1 MTVSL
6 QLRAGHQ
13 LTMTPFLQRSIQLL
27 QLSSLE
33 FQQQVQEV
41 LTTNPFLETVEPDD
55 PGAADAPEAPEPAEA
70 APDEAS
76 ASVDGL
82 DELWSSGSTD
92 YRSSRSG
99 DDEWDPALMVPGVP
113 TLREHL
119 LRQAGCLR
127 LSDRDRVLV
136 QAVVEAVDA
145 SGYLTQPL
153 GELCALCPVDPPAEE
168 DELLV
173 ALRHVQALDPAGVA
187 ARSVAECLRLQL
199 LALDAAEHPARELA
213 LRVVDRHL
221 DLLAAHDFQRLQR
234 ELGCEEAA
242 LQAATVLLRGLTP
255 RPGAGFGADET
266 QFVVADV
273 IVQQHK
279 GRWTAAIN
287 PEVIPRIHVSRFYAS
302 ILKGGREGG
311 GSPVSQQLRE
321 ARWLVR
327 NIEQRFQTIQRVAQ
341 AIVDHQSRFF
351 DYGPMAMKPLTL
363 GEIAEKVGLHES
375 TVSRVTS
382 RKYMSTPRGLL
393 EFKHFFGSH
402 VETAAGAPCSATAV
416 RALITEL
423 IGAEDAHRP
432 LSDIKLTRLLEQRGI
447 KVARRTVSKYRDSL
461 QIPSVEVRRMSHRP
475 MAHS

>member
-41 LTTNPFLETVEPDD
+41 LTTNPFLETVEPDGGD
-55 PGAADAPEAPEPAEA
+55 DAPEPPDAGEAPVEEPAAE
-70 APDEAS
+70 
-76 ASVDGL
+76 DGL
-82 DELWSSGSTD
+82 DELWTGSGTD
-92 YRSSRSG
+92 HRASRTG
-99 DDEWDPALMVPGVP
+99 DDEWDPALMVPGTP

-119 LRQAGCLR
+119 LQQAGCLR

-136 QAVVEAVDA
+136 QVVIDAVES

-153 GELCALCPVDPPAEE
+153 DELAPLCPVDPAPDPEE
-168 DELLV
+168 LQI
-173 ALRHVQALDPAGVA
+173 ALRHVQALDPPGVA
-187 ARSVAECLRLQL
+187 ARNVAECLRLQL
-199 LALDAAEHPARELA
+199 LALDPGEHPARGLA
-213 LRVVDRHL
+213 LRIVDGHL

-234 ELGCEEAA
+234 ALGCEEAA

-266 QFVVADV
+266 QFVIADV
-273 IVQQHK
+273 IVQKTK
-279 GRWTAAIN
+279 GRWVASIN

-302 ILKGGREGG
+302 ILKGGRDGG
-311 GSPVSQQLRE
+311 GSTVSQQLRE

-341 AIVDHQSRFF
+341 AIVDHQSRYF
-351 DYGPMAMKPLTL
+351 DYGAMAMRPLTL
-363 GEIAEKVGLHES
+363 GEIADKVGLHES

-382 RKYMSTPRGLL
+382 RKYMATPRGLL

-423 IGAEDAHRP
+423 IGAEDATRP

-447 KVARRTVSKYRDSL
+447 RVARRTVSKYRDSL

-475 MAHS
+475 AEAVR

>member
-6 QLRAGHQ
+6 QLRAGHH

-27 QLSSLE
+27 QLGSLE
-33 FQQQVQEV
+33 FQQQVQAV
-41 LTTNPFLETVEPDD
+41 LTTNPFLETVESEEA
-55 PGAADAPEAPEPAEA
+55 GTTDAEPPEPPEPTTEEPEAIE
-70 APDEAS
+70 S
-76 ASVDGL
+76 AGL
-82 DELWSSGSTD
+82 DELWSGAPTD
-92 YRSSRSG
+92 YRSGRSG
-99 DDEWDPALMVPGVP
+99 DDEWDPALMVPGTP

-119 LRQAGCLR
+119 LQQAGCLR
-127 LSDRDRVLV
+127 LSERDAMLV
-136 QAVVEAVDA
+136 QAVIEAIDG

-153 GELCALCPVDPPAEE
+153 DELSALCPLAPPADV
-168 DELLV
+168 DELQI
-173 ALRHVQALDPAGVA
+173 ALRHVQALAPAGVA

-199 LALDAAEHPARELA
+199 LARDVGGHPAQRLA
-213 LRVVDRHL
+213 LRIVDHHL

-234 ELGCEEAA
+234 ALGCAECD
-242 LQAATVLLRGLTP
+242 LQSAMMLLRGLTP

-273 IVQQHK
+273 IVQQQK
-279 GRWTAAIN
+279 GKWVASIN

-302 ILKGGREGG
+302 IIKGGREGG

-351 DYGPMAMKPLTL
+351 DYGAMAMKPLTL
-363 GEIAEKVGLHES
+363 GEIADKVGLHES

-382 RKYMSTPRGLL
+382 RKYMTTPRGLL
-393 EFKHFFGSH
+393 DFKHFFGSH
-402 VETAAGAPCSATAV
+402 VETAAGAPFSATAV

-423 IGAEDAHRP
+423 ISTEDGTRP

-461 QIPSVEVRRMSHRP
+461 QIPAVEVRRMSHRP
-475 MAHS
+475 QV

>member
-1 MTVSL
+1 MTASL
-6 QLRAGHQ
+6 QLRAGHH

-27 QLSSLE
+27 QVSSLE
-33 FQQQVQEV
+33 FQQQVQEI
-41 LTTNPFLETVEPDD
+41 LTTNPFLETVEADDGGTDAPDT
-55 PGAADAPEAPEPAEA
+55 PEAPEAPVDEPSGEL
-70 APDEAS
+70 P
-76 ASVDGL
+76 L
-82 DELWSSGSTD
+82 DELWSSGVTD

-99 DDEWDPALMVPGVP
+99 DDEWDPSLMIPGTP

-127 LSDRDRVLV
+127 LSERDRVLV
-136 QAVVEAVDA
+136 QTVIEALDT
-145 SGYLTQPL
+145 SGYLTQPIE
-153 GELCALCPVDPPAEE
+153 ELAEMCAEAFQTDA
-168 DELLV
+168 DELQV
-173 ALRHVQALDPAGVA
+173 ALRHVQALEPAGVA

-199 LALDAAEHPARELA
+199 LALDDAAHPARGLA
-213 LRVVDRHL
+213 IRIVEHHL

-234 ELGCEEAA
+234 ELGCEESA
-242 LQAATVLLRGLTP
+242 LQSATVLLRGLTP
-255 RPGAGFGADET
+255 RPGAGFGIDET

-273 IVQQHK
+273 IVQHAK
-279 GRWTAAIN
+279 DKWIASIN

-351 DYGPMAMKPLTL
+351 EYGAMAMKPLTL
-363 GEIAEKVGLHES
+363 SEIADKVGLHES

-382 RKYMSTPRGLL
+382 RKYMATPRGLL

-402 VETAAGAPCSATAV
+402 VETAAGAPCSSTAV

-423 IGAEDAHRP
+423 IGAEDTVKP

-447 KVARRTVSKYRDSL
+447 RVARRTVSKYRDAL
-461 QIPSVEVRRMSHRP
+461 HIASVEVRRMSQRP
-475 MAHS
+475 PA

>member
-55 PGAADAPEAPEPAEA
+55 SGAADAPEAPEPAEA
-70 APDEAS
+70 SAEEPP

-82 DELWSSGSTD
+82 DELWSGGSTD
-92 YRSSRSG
+92 YRSTRSG
-99 DDEWDPALMVPGVP
+99 DDEWDPALMVPGTP

-119 LRQAGCLR
+119 LQQAGCLR
-127 LSDRDRVLV
+127 LSDRDSVLV

-153 GELCALCPVDPPAEE
+153 EELCALCPLQPPAEE
-168 DELLV
+168 DELMV
-173 ALRHVQALDPAGVA
+173 ALRHVQSLDPPGVA

-199 LALDAAEHPARELA
+199 LALDPDEHAGRALA
-213 LRVVDRHL
+213 LRIVERHL

-234 ELGCEEAA
+234 ELGCEESA

-273 IVQQHK
+273 IVQQQK
-279 GRWTAAIN
+279 GKWVASIN

-363 GEIAEKVGLHES
+363 GEIADKVGLHES

-423 IGAEDAHRP
+423 IGAEDANRP

-475 MAHS
+475 AAHP